1 MKILPV
7 FLKNNIPN
15 EFYLTNSDSKKL
27 VLEQLVCNDART
39 FDISRC
45 VIYVNDLAIDF
56 IKGDWTNPNVFYV
69 NGFQNK
75 VASQSIEPFS
85 VVKFMLKINCPEREE
100 KNLQDIHFKLHLS
113 LEEEKVSLSA

>member
-15 EFYLTNSDSKKL
+15 EFYLTNSDSKIL
-27 VLEQLVCNDART
+27 VLEQLVCNDAKT

-75 VASQSIEPFS
+75 VASQSIQPFS
-85 VVKFMLKINCPEREE
+85 VVKFTLKVNCPKHLE
-100 KNLQDIHFKLHLS
+100 KNLEDIHFKLHLS